1 MNSVS
6 KPIFNMDLSNSSK
19 YMANYT
25 KIKKQ

>member
-6 KPIFNMDLSNSSK
+6 KSIFNMDLLNSLK
-19 YMANYT
+19 YMANDT